1 MGKNYFFRCQHARF
15 PLLRLRSSASRRLA
29 GSSHPFRPPGRRGRR
44 PRAPM
49 LSVQLRSYRF
59 GASFVDL
66 PLLSAAR
73 SLLLLCMFRSCDIA
87 HFMFD
92 EIFLREFGLFAGF
105 YMCWSAKGPYLGL
118 ATVCAVV
125 SAGYVMLKA
134 VAMFGAEAGTA
145 RRHILS
151 FGEKEGRPVVEALF
165 LSSFALAMAHLVAA
179 YRTSC
184 RERRKLL
191 VYKIDIEAVSVY
203 NNDFNYHKIAL
214 S

>member
-1 MGKNYFFRCQHARF
+1 MVSSKEKLWSRAWRWVKTIFFVANMLASLFFVCAP
-15 PLLRLRSSASRRLA
+15 PLLVVLLDLLIPSALLA
-29 GSSHPFRPPGRRGRR
+29 AAAGGPG
-44 PRAPM
+44 APM

-73 SLLLLCMFRSCDIA
+73 SLLLLC
-87 HFMFD
+87 
-92 EIFLREFGLFAGF
+92 F